1 MVTGKLLLRH
11 AEQKGGEGR
20 GREERGRK
28 VSHKETAVATP
39 DAEKQKSLC

>member
-1 MVTGKLLLRH
+1 MGKLLLRH
-11 AEQKGGEGR
+11 AEERRGEGR
-20 GREERGRK
+20 GREGKGRK